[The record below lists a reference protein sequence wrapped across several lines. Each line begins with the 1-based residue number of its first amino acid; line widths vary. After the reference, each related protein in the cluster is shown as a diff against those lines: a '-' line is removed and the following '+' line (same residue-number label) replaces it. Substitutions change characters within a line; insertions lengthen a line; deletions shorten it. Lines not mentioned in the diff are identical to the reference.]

1 MQLEA
6 RLVIV
11 HLTGQALTFV
21 PEAVQD
27 EELGDKVEEDE
38 RASART
44 EGHMRTSWLELE
56 ASAHRPL
63 NVVNLLLIELV
74 MSFFLRL

>member
-11 HLTGQALTFV
+11 HLTGQALAFV
-21 PEAVQD
+21 LEAVQD

-44 EGHMRTSWLELE
+44 EGHMRTGWLELE

-63 NVVNLLLIELV
+63 NVVSLLLVELV

>member
-1 MQLEA
+1 MQFEA
-6 RLVIV
+6 RLVII
-11 HLTGQALTFV
+11 HLAGQALAIML
-21 PEAVQD
+21 EAVQD
-27 EELGDKVEEDE
+27 EELRDEVEEDE

-44 EGHMRTSWLELE
+44 EGHMRASWLDLE